1 MSLLLRGPILVGTLW
16 LLIGCTSGCTS
27 EPEPTPLVD
36 FHRDVAPIFKARCL
50 NCHGPQ
56 QQLGGLRLD
65 DRAMALPGGL
75 SGKKLIGNSA
85 DESELLRRI
94 TSADPTLVMP
104 KEGGKLSQPDIETLR
119 RWIAAGAPWPDLQP
133 PSGRDEFLTRYGE
146 DLWAR
151 LGVLGHEPK
160 VWLLLLFAIYVGLAE
175 RLHRQRIDSEEETSR
190 GRVGGL
196 RRLFRPISV
205 SSFLM
210 VLFAVLLWDV
220 VGFSMRQAAKL
231 SLTEQQLAELRSAAA
246 GGARPSQLSGNRPT
260 PLRPRG
266 AGGVGGTY
274 YRGND
279 ERSEKLFNGGNYRTA
294 TMRLALLD
302 ETAKPLSVGDRI
314 VGDKLLV
321 RLEIERARQATRDLF
336 TEDMIRAVLL
346 TRRTADQ
353 KEPLPEDEPA
363 SFETLERGE
372 RWAATYKL
380 PAYHGDADAA
390 LDGVLYVVSGA
401 QRDGEA
407 VRGTQQYGIVYS
419 LRIRGRV
426 IQPNSELWLGPILVP
441 GNFQFPMPNTIT
453 LSEWLDTQPIPEIT
467 GENSTDPKLLGIPP
481 HRPDFK
487 RSSDSDP

>member
-1 MSLLLRGPILVGTLW
+1 
-16 LLIGCTSGCTS
+16 
-27 EPEPTPLVD
+27 
-36 FHRDVAPIFKARCL
+36 
-50 NCHGPQ
+50 
-56 QQLGGLRLD
+56 
-65 DRAMALPGGL
+65 
-75 SGKKLIGNSA
+75 
-85 DESELLRRI
+85 
-94 TSADPTLVMP
+94 
-104 KEGGKLSQPDIETLR
+104 
-119 RWIAAGAPWPDLQP
+119 
-133 PSGRDEFLTRYGE
+133 
-146 DLWAR
+146 
-151 LGVLGHEPK
+151 
-160 VWLLLLFAIYVGLAE
+160 
-175 RLHRQRIDSEEETSR
+175 
-190 GRVGGL
+190 
-196 RRLFRPISV
+196 
-205 SSFLM
+205 
-210 VLFAVLLWDV
+210 
-220 VGFSMRQAAKL
+220 
-231 SLTEQQLAELRSAAA
+231 LTEQQLAELRSAAA